1 MALHDPDSSAA
12 EKAIALKIGRQKKI
26 QIIDGQQ
33 VTTKQQWYIWYT
45 LQLPKV
51 EVMTAEDS
59 DDDMEDMAEEG
70 IPMQGEDG
78 QHYVVLEVWK
88 GYLIVLNYNFQV
100 RCLEGLYSS
109 SWPQAFLC
117 KHIS

>member
-1 MALHDPDSSAA
+1 MTNRYP
-12 EKAIALKIGRQKKI
+12 
-26 QIIDGQQ
+26 
-33 VTTKQQWYIWYT
+33 W

-88 GYLIVLNYNFQV
+88 GYLIFLKYNFQV
-100 RCLEGLYSS
+100 LCLEGLYSS

-117 KHIS
+117 KHVGSKRFRTTSPSWESLS

>member
-33 VTTKQQWYIWYT
+33 VTTKHQQWYKWYV
-45 LQLPKV
+45 LQLLLKV

-78 QHYVVLEVWK
+78 QHYVVLEV
-88 GYLIVLNYNFQV
+88 GNSVLS
-100 RCLEGLYSS
+100 L
-109 SWPQAFLC
+109 
-117 KHIS
+117 

>member
-1 MALHDPDSSAA
+1 
-12 EKAIALKIGRQKKI
+12 
-26 QIIDGQQ
+26 
-33 VTTKQQWYIWYT
+33 
-45 LQLPKV
+45 
-51 EVMTAEDS
+51 MTAEDS

-117 KHIS
+117 KQISWIYSSVYITENDNHVQVIQLPEQSGEQGVVQIGPGPSGLQPPATRCASSRI